1 MNIVV
6 LLMQACASGLLR
18 KLDDQV
24 SIIDTMALGRP
35 GVVAAYL
42 VSGKERALI
51 DMGYR
56 SSAQSVINDLEENGF
71 GADSIDY
78 LLPTHV
84 HLDHSGGCGTLAE
97 KYVNASVRAHPKGL
111 PHLAD
116 PNKLW
121 VGARELFGAQLMERY
136 GKPEPIAW
144 SRLREVGDN
153 EEISLGGGLTLRSLW
168 TPDHAS
174 HHLSYEL
181 EGTGSIAAGDA
192 VGVMYPDVPVLVPTT
207 PPTSFNLT
215 LAIGSLERV
224 RDTRPARILAP
235 HYGIMGDA
243 TNLIADNI
251 RALKEWELKIN
262 RMLKDGLSS
271 QQIARTL
278 IDETAHS
285 AGQSLGIIPD
295 HLSLSIMV
303 SVLGFTR
310 YLRTVPKRL

>member
-1 MNIVV
+1 MEVD
-6 LLMQACASGLLR
+6 LLR
-18 KLDDQV
+18 KLNDQI
-24 SIIDTMALGRP
+24 SIIDTMALGKP

-56 SSAQSVINDLEENGF
+56 SSAKSVINDLEENGL

-97 KYVNASVRAHPKGL
+97 KYVKASVRVHPRGM

-116 PNKLW
+116 PSKLW
-121 VGARELFGAQLMERY
+121 EGAGDLFGAQLMERY
-136 GKPEPIAW
+136 GKPQPIARN
-144 SRLREVGDN
+144 RLREVSDN

-168 TPDHAS
+168 TPGHAS

-181 EGTGSIAAGDA
+181 EGTGSVATGDA
-192 VGVMYPDVPVLVPTT
+192 VGIFYPNVPVLVPTT
-207 PPTSFNLT
+207 PPTSFNLP

-224 RDTRPARILAP
+224 RDTRPTRILAP
-235 HYGIMGDA
+235 HYGVMVDP
-243 TNLIADNI
+243 TNLIADNV
-251 RALKEWELKIN
+251 RALKEWEMKIGS
-262 RMLKDGLSS
+262 MLKDEASPE
-271 QQIARTL
+271 QIATTL
-278 IDETAHS
+278 IDETARR
-285 AGQSLGIIPD
+285 AGQSFGPIPD
-295 HLSLSIMV
+295 YLSVSIRI

-310 YLRTVPKRL
+310 YLKTVAKGA

>member
-1 MNIVV
+1 MEV
-6 LLMQACASGLLR
+6 GLLR

-24 SIIDTMALGRP
+24 SIIDTMALGKP

-56 SSAQSVINDLEENGF
+56 SSAQSVINDLEENGL

-97 KYVNASVRAHPKGL
+97 EYFNASVRVHPRGM

-116 PNKLW
+116 PSKLW
-121 VGARELFGAQLMERY
+121 EGAGELFGAKLMERY
-136 GKPEPIAW
+136 GKPQPIAR
-144 SRLREVGDN
+144 SRLREVSDN

-168 TPDHAS
+168 TPGHAS

-181 EGTGSIAAGDA
+181 EGTGSVATGDT
-192 VGVMYPDVPVLVPTT
+192 VGLIYPSVPVLVPTT
-207 PPTSFNLT
+207 PPTSFNLP

-235 HYGIMGDA
+235 HYGVMVDA

-251 RALKEWELKIN
+251 RALKEWEAKIGS
-262 RMLKDGLSS
+262 MLKDGASPD
-271 QQIARTL
+271 QIARTL
-278 IDETAHS
+278 TDETARR
-285 AGQSLGIIPD
+285 AGQSLGTIPD
-295 HLSLSIMV
+295 YLSVSIKI

-310 YLRTVPKRL
+310 YLKTVAKGA

>member
-1 MNIVV
+1 V
-6 LLMQACASGLLR
+6 GLLR

-24 SIIDTMALGRP
+24 SIIDTMALGNP

-56 SSAQSVINDLEENGF
+56 SSAQSVINDLEENGLD
-71 GADSIDY
+71 ADSIDY

-97 KYVNASVRAHPKGL
+97 KYVNASVRAHPRGI

-116 PNKLW
+116 PSKLW
-121 VGARELFGAQLMERY
+121 EGAGELFGAQLMERY
-136 GKPEPIAW
+136 GKPQPIQR
-144 SRLREVGDN
+144 SRLREVSDS

-168 TPDHAS
+168 TPGHAS

-181 EGTGSIAAGDA
+181 EGTGSVATGDA
-192 VGVMYPDVPVLVPTT
+192 VGIIYPNVPVLVPTT
-207 PPTSFNLT
+207 PPTSFNLP
-215 LAIGSLERV
+215 LAISSLERI

-235 HYGIMGDA
+235 HYGVMVDA

-251 RALKEWELKIN
+251 RALKEWQVKIGS
-262 RMLKDGLSS
+262 MLKDGASPE
-271 QQIARTL
+271 QIATTL
-278 IDETAHS
+278 TDETARR
-285 AGQSLGIIPD
+285 AGQSLGTIPD
-295 HLSLSIMV
+295 YLSVSIKI

-310 YLRTVPKRL
+310 YLKTVAKGA

>member
-1 MNIVV
+1 
-6 LLMQACASGLLR
+6 
-18 KLDDQV
+18 
-24 SIIDTMALGRP
+24 MALGNP

-56 SSAQSVINDLEENGF
+56 SSAQSVINDLEENGLD
-71 GADSIDY
+71 ADSIDY

-97 KYVNASVRAHPKGL
+97 KYVNASVRAHPRGI

-116 PNKLW
+116 PSKLW
-121 VGARELFGAQLMERY
+121 EGAGELFGAQLMERY
-136 GKPEPIAW
+136 GKPQPIQR
-144 SRLREVGDN
+144 SRLREVSDS

-168 TPDHAS
+168 TPGHAS

-181 EGTGSIAAGDA
+181 EGTGSVATGDA
-192 VGVMYPDVPVLVPTT
+192 VGIIYPNVPVLVPTT
-207 PPTSFNLT
+207 PPTSFNLP
-215 LAIGSLERV
+215 LAISSLERI

-235 HYGIMGDA
+235 HYGVMVDA

-251 RALKEWELKIN
+251 RALKEWQVKIGS
-262 RMLKDGLSS
+262 MLKDGASAE
-271 QQIARTL
+271 QIATTL
-278 IDETAHS
+278 TDETARR
-285 AGQSLGIIPD
+285 AGQSLGTIPD
-295 HLSLSIMV
+295 YLSVSIKI

-310 YLRTVPKRL
+310 YLKTVAKGA